1 MLTLSFKKQTMK
13 KKKINLKYGV
23 IFKLFLVFILASCS
37 NKKDINI
44 YVSDDVN
51 SDYIVEQLSKQ
62 LQAKSYKAT
71 LTKNLDN
78 ANIILTTAD
87 SDITN
92 QLDFE
97 NNFKKEKS
105 ESYIIKTVK
114 DKTIILGSDY
124 SGLLYGVIS
133 FNEKL
138 QKYKRI
144 PTNLNITDG
153 PEMVLRGTVI
163 GLQKPEYLPG
173 RRIYEYPLT
182 PESFPWFYDKGHW
195 IEYLD
200 MMVENRFNSLYLWN
214 GHPFASLVKLD
225 DYPYAVEVDDETF
238 KKNEEIYN
246 FITTEAAKRGIWI
259 IQTFYNIIVSQPFAE
274 HHNMTTQERN
284 REITPL
290 LSDYTQKSIS
300 AFIEKYPH
308 VGLMVTLGEAMSGIE
323 NEIKWFTETIIPGV
337 KDGLQAINSN
347 EEPPIVL
354 RGHDTDAVKV
364 MQEAKKIYS
373 NLYTV
378 HKYNGESLTT
388 YEPQDSWAEIH
399 QNLSSSG
406 TVHISNVHI
415 LANLEPFRYSSP
427 DFIQKSIVAMNK
439 IQKANGLHLYPQ
451 SSYWDWPYSADKTDI
466 RLKQIDRD
474 WMWYKAW
481 GRYAWNKER
490 NRKDEVKY
498 WAEKISEQYKISH
511 KDSEQLLTALEE
523 VGEIAPKLLRA
534 YGISDGN
541 RQTLT
546 LGMFMSQLVNPYK
559 YRVYDSFIKSS
570 GPDKEI
576 LIDWAK
582 KEWNN
587 EPHHGELPM
596 DIANEVENHALK
608 AVEAVNK
615 IDKKA
620 ITKSDELKR
629 VVNDI
634 MCYYDLAYF
643 YSEKVKSA
651 TEVLNY
657 KYSNDI
663 NYLDKADLHLAN
675 SLDYF
680 KSLVDKTE
688 DTYLY
693 ANSMQ
698 IDLRRIPISGKDGK
712 NKHWSELLPH
722 YQEEY
727 DNFKRNLI
735 GLKQN
740 KDISLVKK
748 EYKAFKKADVKILN
762 KNNNFIELKEGAK
775 IYSNKSDKIQK
786 IAPELKG
793 LSALVTNSQNQINN
807 GTSIEFEC
815 SDSIKIVVG
824 YFNGHSYTILD
835 PPTLETNALANE
847 RGQADIK
854 IANALS
860 IENMWPINIYTYDY
874 EPGIHTLKLDKGL
887 VLILGFIDGEEEI
900 ISRDAGIVGEG
911 EESSIDWLFY

>member
-1 MLTLSFKKQTMK
+1 MRKIIRKNVAKLIMLLAIIVFISSCTRNKLYIYSPDYNSVKVEFAITKIKSDFKKHNT
-13 KKKINLKYGV
+13 NVLTTT
-23 IFKLFLVFILASCS
+23 
-37 NKKDINI
+37 
-44 YVSDDVN
+44 DV
-51 SDYIVEQLSKQ
+51 E
-62 LQAKSYKAT
+62 
-71 LTKNLDN
+71 N
-78 ANIILTTAD
+78 ANVILFTVD
-87 SDITN
+87 NQELIEKFDIE
-92 QLDFE
+92 DVVK
-97 NNFKKEKS
+97 NNLLKEGFYIKS
-105 ESYIIKTVK
+105 INN
-114 DKTIILGSDY
+114 KTIICGADY
-124 SGLLYGVIS
+124 SGLTYGALSLSDIIS
-133 FNEKL
+133 KEN
-138 QKYKRI
+138 
-144 PTNLNITDG
+144 NIANDLDYFEN
-153 PEMVLRGTVI
+153 PEMVLRGTAI

-173 RRIYEYPLT
+173 RKIYEYPLT
-182 PESFPWFYDKGHW
+182 PESFPWFYDKKHW

-238 KKNEEIYN
+238 KKNEDIYN
-246 FITTEAAKRGIWI
+246 FITTEADKRGIWV
-259 IQTFYNIIVSQPFAE
+259 IQMFYNIIVSKPFAE
-274 HHNMTTQERN
+274 HHNITTQERN

-290 LSDYTQKSIS
+290 ISDYTQKSIS

-323 NEIKWFTETIIPGV
+323 NEAKWFTETIIPGV
-337 KDGLQAINSN
+337 KDGLKAINSN

-354 RGHDTDAVKV
+354 RGHDTDAVRV

-406 TVHISNVHI
+406 TVHIANVHI

-427 DFIQKSIVAMNK
+427 DFIQKSVVAMNK
-439 IQKANGLHLYPQ
+439 IQNANGLHLYPQ
-451 SSYWDWPYSADKTDI
+451 ASYWDWPYSADKVDV

-490 NRKDEVKY
+490 NRKDEIKY
-498 WAEKISEQYKISH
+498 WQNQLSEKYKTSEKE
-511 KDSEQLLTALEE
+511 SEALLTALEE
-523 VGEIAPKLLRA
+523 VGEIAPKLLRT

-559 YRVYDSFIKSS
+559 YRVYDSFLKSS

-582 KEWNN
+582 KEWNS
-587 EPHHGELPM
+587 EPHHGELPQQ
-596 DIANEVENHALK
+596 IAKEVEKHASK
-608 AVEAVNK
+608 ALTAVKN
-615 IDKKA
+615 IDKK
-620 ITKSDELKR
+620 TFKDNKELQR
-629 VVNDI
+629 VINDI
-634 MCYYDLAYF
+634 ECYYDLAYF
-643 YSEKVKSA
+643 YSEKVQSA
-651 TEVLNY
+651 IFILNY

-663 NYLDKADLHLAN
+663 EYLDNAEKHLAK
-675 SLDYF
+675 SLEYY
-680 KSLVDKTE
+680 KSLVEKTE
-688 DTYLY
+688 KSYLY

-722 YQEEY
+722 YQDEY
-727 DNFKRNLI
+727 DNLKRNI
-735 GLKQN
+735 NGLRNN
-740 KDISLVKK
+740 KNLALSKSDLSP
-748 EYKAFKKADVKILN
+748 YKKANVEILDD
-762 KNNNFIELKEGAK
+762 NFRQVNLSKGEKLF
-775 IYSNKSDKIQK
+775 SDRDNEIQK
-786 IAPELKG
+786 LAPELEG
-793 LSALVTNSQNQINN
+793 LSALVVVSKEQIKN
-807 GTSIEFEC
+807 GTSIKFDC
-815 SDSIKIVVG
+815 KDSIKIAVG

-860 IENMWPINIYTYDY
+860 IKDMWPINIYTYDY

-887 VLILGFIDGEEEI
+887 VLIVGFIDGKENI